1 MVGHPAL
8 ATLAILLGAILP
20 QYRLPPEEWTRQKY
34 AQEGEYFLASAPLAR
49 EIDALLAPDET
60 FYEWGAETGLYFVSG
75 RRAPTGLTSMYP
87 LLAGPLTRTLAARV
101 IADLERARP
110 ELVVVARAA
119 FPPAAQVGANPVTA
133 WIAAN
138 YRPFPESAERGPFGL
153 LVRTG
158 GALAARLAAPAHA
171 AQEVPAPSGTAEARL

>member
-1 MVGHPAL
+1 
-8 ATLAILLGAILP
+8 
-20 QYRLPPEEWTRQKY
+20 
-34 AQEGEYFLASAPLAR
+34 
-49 EIDALLAPDET
+49 
-60 FYEWGAETGLYFVSG
+60 
-75 RRAPTGLTSMYP
+75 MYP

-119 FPPAAQVGANPVTA
+119 FPPAARVNTNPVTA

-138 YRPFPESAERGPFGL
+138 YRPFPESAERGSFGL

-171 AQEVPAPSGTAEARL
+171 AQEVPAPSGTAAARL